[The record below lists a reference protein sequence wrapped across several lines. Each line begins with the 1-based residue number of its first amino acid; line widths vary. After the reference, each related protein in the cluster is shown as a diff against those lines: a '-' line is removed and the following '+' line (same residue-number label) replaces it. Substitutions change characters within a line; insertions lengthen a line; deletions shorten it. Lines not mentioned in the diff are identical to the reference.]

1 MAGLIPFSYRN
12 GHTFLHRFD
21 VRCKMFSFIA
31 VSLSCLRADI
41 PGLLLIT
48 CLILT
53 MLCIVHMRMVSFFYE
68 LRYFIFFLFFIFI
81 VRAMT
86 TPGEPVFENGWF
98 PVTREGVYQGGIISW
113 RMLSI
118 VLVSLLF
125 VMTTKT
131 SESKE
136 AIRRILKPIPFVPK
150 ERIAT
155 MITLMIRFIPLIS
168 EQIAEISEAQRAR
181 CVENRK
187 NPVYRA
193 KYLAIPL
200 ITGLFSSA
208 QELAEAMESR
218 CYSENR
224 TPTTLIFKRID
235 WFCLVIILFGSILV
249 VLL

>member
-1 MAGLIPFSYRN
+1 
-12 GHTFLHRFD
+12 
-21 VRCKMFSFIA
+21 MFSFIA
-31 VSLSCLRADI
+31 ISLSCLRADI

-53 MLCIVHMRMVSFFYE
+53 MLCIVHTHMVSFFYE

-81 VRAMT
+81 IRAMT

-98 PVTREGVYQGGIISW
+98 PVTQEGVYQGGVISW

-125 VMTTKT
+125 VITTKT

-168 EQIAEISEAQRAR
+168 EQVTEISEALRAR

-193 KYLAIPL
+193 KHLAIPL
-200 ITGLFSSA
+200 ITGLFSNA

-218 CYSENR
+218 CYSEYR
-224 TPTTLIFKRID
+224 TPLALSFKKKD
-235 WFCLVIILFGSILV
+235 WFCTAAVLAGCLLILAF
-249 VLL
+249 